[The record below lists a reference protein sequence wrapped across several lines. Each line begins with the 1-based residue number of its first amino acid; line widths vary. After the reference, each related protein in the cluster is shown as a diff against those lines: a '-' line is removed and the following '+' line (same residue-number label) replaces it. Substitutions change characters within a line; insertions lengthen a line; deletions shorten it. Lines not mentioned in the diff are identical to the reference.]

1 MPLSAEDAV
10 KLREAAKQRTEE
22 LYKDTYDTVK
32 KFTGDS
38 VLAAFAGSMAA
49 QGSLA
54 PLTDLKHGL
63 DLGMKMADQVLG
75 EVFAVI
81 TAFRKEMTGTVNET
95 TAEVL
100 NEFLGTEFTGEQVAT
115 PEGGEETLA
124 KAYKVG
130 KLVLDRLEHEFSG
143 QEPTP
148 PGRGGKGA
156 RTFVGYGVNFA
167 IQNAIIATLGE
178 CFPRLQLDNL
188 RELGVEVAQNLG
200 LGRLIRGAIRP
211 LVDNTISKPYARELQ
226 ARYRADVL
234 SQAEWVKAWLAGR
247 ISKESCYAALQHS
260 GLPDEQIDE
269 MIAQHLPRLSETE
282 WEWLTAMG
290 AKPSDSSVLEDK
302 ADGLPDE
309 YIVLRQELAKWHR
322 LAPVRTRCLS
332 EVLQQVGQ
340 GFLTIQ
346 DMRGEC
352 ERQNL
357 PPDETELWVHAAGLV
372 YERVK
377 KRLSMGEMLFLFE
390 ASQVTEEDVRQ
401 WARKEGY
408 SDEDAWRLALYFEL
422 KAIEASHRTSGGAAA
437 RAIHLH
443 KEHVAFMT
451 DLISGWWG
459 RPPTQ
464 AELDYWVNLLDTN
477 ERTKSDVKTEL
488 KMLDAS
494 GPAMPAQ

>member
-49 QGSLA
+49 QGALA

-115 PEGGEETLA
+115 PEGGDQTLA
-124 KAYKVG
+124 KAYQVG
-130 KLVLDRLEHEFSG
+130 KLVLDRLETEFSG

-211 LVDNTISKPYARELQ
+211 LVDNTISKPYSRELQ

-234 SQAEWVKAWLAGR
+234 SQAEWVKAWFAAR
-247 ISKESCYAALQHS
+247 IPPERCYVHLQES
-260 GLPDEQIDE
+260 GLPDEQINE
-269 MIAQHLPRLSETE
+269 MIAQRVPRLSAAE
-282 WEWLTAMG
+282 WEHLSALELLPEDRKLCSDIDAGVPEEVWTRRLLLLKMNRLKTAQSRVMS
-290 AKPSDSSVLEDK
+290 A
-302 ADGLPDE
+302 
-309 YIVLRQELAKWHR
+309 
-322 LAPVRTRCLS
+322 
-332 EVLQQVGQ
+332 VLQQISA
-340 GFLTIQ
+340 GFIDPVELNKAMDQIAI
-346 DMRGEC
+346 
-352 ERQNL
+352 
-357 PPDETELWVHAAGLV
+357 PKDEQEVWRIAAGYLG
-372 YERVK
+372 ER
-377 KRLSMGEMLFLFE
+377 KRKRISQGEMLFLFE
-390 ASQVTEEDVRQ
+390 ASQVTSEDVRR
-401 WARKEGY
+401 WAQDEGY
-408 SDEDAWRLALYFEL
+408 NDEDVERLVLFFEL
-422 KAIEASHRTSGGAAA
+422 KAIEASHKSSGGAGA

-443 KEHVAFMT
+443 REHVAFMT
-451 DLISGWWG
+451 DLITGWWG
-459 RPPTQ
+459 RPPSQ

-477 ERTKSDVKTEL
+477 ERTKSDVKNEL
-488 KMLDAS
+488 KELDAT